1 MNEIVEYSTG
11 TIEEMTIDNRL
22 EIIDEGIRKKYLARL
37 SEMEIAPV
45 GSIPSL
51 EDDLINNI
59 RLYRI
64 TEMVYQKG
72 ESVTDKFTTVFNTL
86 STYNASV
93 FIIIDSDGN
102 ETNFYLGVRSNDI
115 ADDVSK
121 RSMVTL
127 GDTLKNTLVGNFP
140 GVKIAD
146 VDRMK
151 IGKISEK
158 ILNQSNVA
166 SVSVVGNGKNSEQ
179 ANEKFVQ
186 GLEKLA
192 LAMYGRQYT
201 GIIISQNQSPQ
212 AVQMMRKD
220 YQDLYTKLSP
230 LARIQSTD
238 SSSESSSRAKSFA
251 EMNGKQKAA
260 MITGAVVSL
269 AGVVG
274 GAVIGGGIA

>member
-1 MNEIVEYSTG
+1 
-11 TIEEMTIDNRL
+11 
-22 EIIDEGIRKKYLARL
+22 
-37 SEMEIAPV
+37 MEIAPV

-166 SVSVVGNGKNSEQ
+166 
-179 ANEKFVQ
+179 
-186 GLEKLA
+186 
-192 LAMYGRQYT
+192 
-201 GIIISQNQSPQ
+201 
-212 AVQMMRKD
+212 
-220 YQDLYTKLSP
+220 
-230 LARIQSTD
+230 
-238 SSSESSSRAKSFA
+238 
-251 EMNGKQKAA
+251 
-260 MITGAVVSL
+260 
-269 AGVVG
+269 
-274 GAVIGGGIA
+274 